1 MEGCKSFLVPF
12 FDREHRTADFT
23 FRICYNECDEA
34 EGAGEGMEKK
44 LFFFD
49 IDGTLTDR
57 STGQVVPS
65 AKRALELLEEQGH
78 FLDCYGTCAL

>member
-1 MEGCKSFLVPF
+1 ML
-12 FDREHRTADFT
+12 

-78 FLDCYGTCAL
+78 FVSIATGRAHYKCRDLLEELGLENMVC